1 MMRRPVMPSSPMTR
15 MQKARTESVPA
26 PIGGWNARDSIAA
39 MPPEDAVILTN
50 WFPTPSNV
58 QLRSGSQNWAT
69 GLGNQVNSLMP
80 YNPATGSGKLFAAA
94 GGSVFDVTANGAVGA
109 AVISSLSSDKW
120 KHSNFATSAGPFL
133 GIVNGVDGYYVYNG
147 SSWQQVTSGSSP
159 ISITGVDPTTLSD
172 ITMFASRVFFIQKG
186 SLNAYYLPVGS
197 VGGAAAVF
205 PMQAIFPRGGSLVA
219 MGVWTVDG
227 GYGMQDYLCF
237 VTSEGE
243 IAIYQGTDPS
253 QSSTW
258 SKVGVYQVGTPMGN
272 RCFLKYGG
280 DLLYIGK
287 DGLGPI
293 SRLLASSRVNTQVDL
308 SYKIQNAISQATST
322 YASNFGWSMVLYPTA
337 NALLLNVP
345 IASGYQQQYVMNTIT
360 GAWTQF
366 TGWAAN
372 CWVRF
377 NDNLYYGGNGV
388 VVHAWST
395 AQDDNGGAIVG
406 EALPAFNYFGSHQLK
421 QWTMARP
428 VLQSTGTP
436 GVLLGLNVDFDTA
449 APSGTPEFSAQ
460 AGALWDQAL
469 WDQAVWGGSQQI
481 IKNWQYVGGI
491 GYAAALHMLV
501 SARDMPV
508 SWMSTDYAMVDGGV
522 L

>member
-1 MMRRPVMPSSPMTR
+1 MMRRPVAPLSPASR
-15 MQKARTESVPA
+15 LQKARTESVPA
-26 PIGGWNARDSIAA
+26 PIGGWNARDSIAQ
-39 MPPEDAVILTN
+39 MPPEDAVILQN
-50 WFPTPSNV
+50 FFPTPSNV
-58 QLRSGSQNWAT
+58 VLRNGSRNWAT

-80 YNPATGSGKLFAAA
+80 YNPASGTPKLFAAA
-94 GGSVFDVTANGAVGA
+94 GGSVFDVTSAGAVGA
-109 AVISSLSSDKW
+109 AVIGSLSSDKW
-120 KHSNFATSAGPFL
+120 KYANFATNAGPFL
-133 GIVNGVDGYYVYNG
+133 GMVNGVDGYYVYNG
-147 SSWQQVTSGSSP
+147 TTWQQVTSGSSP

-172 ITMFASRVFFIQKG
+172 ITMFASRLFFIQKG
-186 SLNAYYLPVGS
+186 TLNAYYLPVSS

-272 RCFLKYGG
+272 RCFMKYGG

-308 SYKIQNAISQATST
+308 SYKIQSAISAATSS
-322 YASNFGWSMVLYPTA
+322 YATNFGWDMVLYPIA
-337 NALLLNVP
+337 NALIVNIP
-345 IASGYQQQYVMNTIT
+345 IGLGQQQQYVMNTIT
-360 GAWTQF
+360 GAWCNF
-366 TGWAAN
+366 TGWGAN

-377 NDNLYYGGNGV
+377 NDALYYGANGV
-388 VVHAWST
+388 VVNAWT
-395 AQDDNGGAIVG
+395 AALDDNGGQIVG
-406 EALPAFNYFGSHQLK
+406 EALPAFSYFGTHQLK
-421 QWTMARP
+421 EWTMARP
-428 VLQSTGTP
+428 VLQSTGSP
-436 GVLLGLNVDFDTA
+436 GVLLGLNVDFDTT
-449 APSGTPEFSAQ
+449 APNGTPTFSPQ
-460 AGALWDQAL
+460 GGALWDHAL
-469 WDQAVWGGSQQI
+469 WDQTLWGGASQI
-481 IKNWQYVGGI
+481 IKNWETVAGV
-491 GYAAALHMLV
+491 GYAAALHMKV
-501 SARDMPV
+501 SALDMPV
-508 SWMSTDYAMVDGGV
+508 SWVSTDYLMMDGAV